1 MFTSSSLNTFVH
13 DSRNVYI
20 DKTVRDD
27 AKNRDDKTNRE
38 DKIIYDEKSIRTNK
52 KVSRTKQRKVM
63 HKINKFW
70 VYDNFYD
77 NSFSIQSLMQY

>member
-1 MFTSSSLNTFVH
+1 
-13 DSRNVYI
+13 
-20 DKTVRDD
+20 
-27 AKNRDDKTNRE
+27 
-38 DKIIYDEKSIRTNK
+38 
-52 KVSRTKQRKVM
+52 M